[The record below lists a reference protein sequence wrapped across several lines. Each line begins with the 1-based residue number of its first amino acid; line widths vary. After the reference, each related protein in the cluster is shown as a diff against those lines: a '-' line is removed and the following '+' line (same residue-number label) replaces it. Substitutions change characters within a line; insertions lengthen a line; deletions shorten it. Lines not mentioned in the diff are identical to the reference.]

1 MPVGT
6 PAQNGRTSEAQSEEE
21 AVTKY
26 LLIYQGQMDGPMPE
40 LSQEENDAM
49 MQAWGDWMGRV
60 GPALADGGAPTT
72 DRARV
77 GGSGAPLP
85 ITGYNIV
92 DADSLDAAKAL
103 CDGHPFLAG

>member
-1 MPVGT
+1 M
-6 PAQNGRTSEAQSEEE
+6 
-21 AVTKY
+21 TKY

-40 LSQEENDAM
+40 LSHEENDAM
-49 MQAWGDWMGRV
+49 MQAWGDWMGRA
-60 GPALADGGAPTT
+60 GPALADGGASTG
-72 DRARV
+72 DRVRI

-103 CDGHPFLAG
+103 CDGHAFLAGAPADFSVDVYELTPIQM